1 MVLIRKLRETNG
13 PLIIYFYFCLVG
25 GIFSFPFFV
34 KEFRTPNLQQFLL
47 MVSLALMLLVG
58 QVLMNQGF
66 KFCKAS
72 EGSVILMSEVVFTG
86 IAGVIIFKDPVTPNF
101 WVGAS
106 LIMGS
111 GIGLNLM
118 HRRSRRFQVSS
129 KR

>member
-1 MVLIRKLRETNG
+1 LLI
-13 PLIIYFYFCLVG
+13 
-25 GIFSFPFFV
+25 
-34 KEFRTPNLQQFLL
+34 
-47 MVSLALMLLVG
+47 G

-86 IAGVIIFKDPVTPNF
+86 IAGVVIFKDPVTPNF

-111 GIGLNLM
+111 GVGLNLM
-118 HRRSRRFQVSS
+118 HQRLRRSQVS
-129 KR
+129 